1 MDILYAC
8 QNIYNKPS
16 QYMIYKENIIDMLN
30 HSYVELNAAYVIQS
44 TDISKKNIWPSVIS
58 MLLLTA

>member
-1 MDILYAC
+1 
-8 QNIYNKPS
+8 
-16 QYMIYKENIIDMLN
+16 MIYKENIIDMLN